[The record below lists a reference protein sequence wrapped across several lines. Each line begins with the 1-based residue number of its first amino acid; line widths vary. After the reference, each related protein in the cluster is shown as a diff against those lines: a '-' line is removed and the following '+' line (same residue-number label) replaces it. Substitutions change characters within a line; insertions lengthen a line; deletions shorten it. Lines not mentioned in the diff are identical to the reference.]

1 MAEELRTLQNAK
13 SRAAAAAVAIDTD
26 TTQSSRTSV
35 ESTSSSSRTATN
47 ASSQRSLVSLPPKS
61 SAAGD
66 GKLDHVYLKNVLLQ
80 FMEQKDKK
88 HQMQLVPV
96 LGMLLHFD
104 K

>member
-13 SRAAAAAVAIDTD
+13 SRAAATAAVIEAG

-35 ESTSSSSRTATN
+35 ESTSSTSRTATN
-47 ASSQRSLVSLPPKS
+47 ASSQRSLPSPPSKQT
-61 SAAGD
+61 AAGD

-80 FMEQKDKK
+80 FMEQKDKR

>member
-13 SRAAAAAVAIDTD
+13 SRAVATAAAIDAGS
-26 TTQSSRTSV
+26 TQSSRTSV

-47 ASSQRSLVSLPPKS
+47 VSSQRSLPSPS
-61 SAAGD
+61 SKQTAVGD